1 MSCRRAV
8 AMLTTLLV
16 LAACGGG
23 IDGTAAPPKT
33 ALPAAPNFKTPIVIA
48 VDLDNHRL
56 VYWPMSKRGSATP
69 RYLSRRL
76 RINATAMVA
85 NGDVVTIASS
95 NPSELLSYNVTT
107 GATNTIADTYGLPVD
122 VAIGKTGTLYALNE
136 RNVGVFPAGASPYE
150 MSCRDM
156 SVGFAVAVDNEG
168 DVFVNGYGRRNFEGV
183 VEYPAGSS
191 KCSKLPLKVKE
202 EGYPVGLGVDPKTDD
217 LIVEDWVGCAGGDE
231 GRITVY
237 DRPYGL
243 QVVAK
248 HFLHASCP
256 SGFRLDA
263 TSSKIL
269 VLDSL
274 DGVRADHRVHGCG
287 IAWVDQRSYPEARG
301 HTTYTEGCA
310 RAVTTIP
317 NTLPN

>member
-1 MSCRRAV
+1 V
-8 AMLTTLLV
+8 ALQM
-16 LAACGGG
+16 
-23 IDGTAAPPKT
+23 
-33 ALPAAPNFKTPIVIA
+33 
-48 VDLDNHRL
+48 NHRL
-56 VYWPMSKRGSATP
+56 ATLLFGTALAAVGSGCAKHA
-69 RYLSRRL
+69 YQ
-76 RINATAMVA
+76 
-85 NGDVVTIASS
+85 S
-95 NPSELLSYNVTT
+95 NPVNKNASEYKALS
-107 GATNTIADTYGLPVD
+107 NTANAECGR
-122 VAIGKTGTLYALNE
+122 G
-136 RNVGVFPAGASPYE
+136 
-150 MSCRDM
+150 
-156 SVGFAVAVDNEG
+156 
-168 DVFVNGYGRRNFEGV
+168 VFVNGVFPSDRIGV

>member
-1 MSCRRAV
+1 MSRCHVIA
-8 AMLTTLLV
+8 TLVSLSVLV
-16 LAACGGG
+16 ACGGG
-23 IDGTAAPPKT
+23 AGGPTVPGYVSSPASS
-33 ALPAAPNFKTPIVIA
+33 ALKTPIVIA
-48 VDLDNHRL
+48 VDLDNQRL
-56 VYWPMSKRGSATP
+56 VYWPMSDRGGATP

-95 NPSELLSYNVTT
+95 KPSKLLSYNVTT
-107 GATNTIADTYGLPVD
+107 GATSTIADTYGLPVD
-122 VAIGKTGTLYALNE
+122 LAIGKTGTLYALNE

-156 SVGFAVAVDNEG
+156 SVSFAVAVDNEG
-168 DVFVNGYGRRNFEGV
+168 DVFVNGYGRHNFEGV

-231 GRITVY
+231 GRLTVY

-243 QVVAK
+243 RVVAK

-263 TSSKIL
+263 TSSRIL
-269 VLDSL
+269 VLDSYS
-274 DGVRADHRVHGCG
+274 GVRADHSVHGCG
-287 IAWVDQRSYPEARG
+287 IAWVDQRSYPDARG
-301 HTTYTEGCA
+301 HTMYTEGCA